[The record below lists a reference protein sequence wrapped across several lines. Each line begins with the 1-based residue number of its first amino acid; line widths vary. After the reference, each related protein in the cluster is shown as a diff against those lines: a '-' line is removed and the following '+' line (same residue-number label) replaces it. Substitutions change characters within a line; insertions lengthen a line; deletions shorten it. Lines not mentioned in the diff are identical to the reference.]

1 MKDFRSYASDF
12 SSLVA
17 AEIKL
22 GLNEKLGVTGAL
34 RAAVHDIE
42 AKLKL
47 VDDPRLTSLML
58 MMRRH
63 EKDFMLRRDPKYI
76 GELKKATGRIRERIV
91 ADDDGSVRYRRAD
104 AEARKIPAGI
114 SRVERDGTADW

>member
-1 MKDFRSYASDF
+1 M
-12 SSLVA
+12 
-17 AEIKL
+17 
-22 GLNEKLGVTGAL
+22 TGAL

-42 AKLKL
+42 TKLKQ

-76 GELKKATGRIRERIV
+76 GELKKATGEFAKGLSQTMMAQSDI
-91 ADDDGSVRYRRAD
+91 SRAD